1 MEPPFVK
8 FDVLWTAV
16 DLRAAGVGPA
26 VAEVEALGTLVAVED
41 PEAGVGEAV
50 GDEAVERSGVQR
62 NADAATPVARIEVER
77 VQITQ
82 RGIGAVGGDQGWAD
96 RGEADDPLRTGRHD
110 DACPWLRSGESVG
123 PLPFAFRHRQGGED
137 LGGHQASVGGA
148 PGRDVHGGET
158 EGVGRCRVPEFDHA
172 PMLARSR
179 RTFSTRWAERR
190 GRGAEGVR
198 P

>member
-62 NADAATPVARIEVER
+62 RSDATPPTARIEVER
-77 VQITQ
+77 VQIAQ
-82 RGIGAVGGDQGWAD
+82 RGISAVGGDHGWAD
-96 RGEADDPLRTGRHD
+96 RGEADDTLRVGRHD
-110 DACPWLRSGESVG
+110 DACPWLRSAQSVG
-123 PLPFAFRHRQGGED
+123 PEPFAFRHRQGGED

-148 PGRDVHGGET
+148 PGRDVRGG
-158 EGVGRCRVPEFDHA
+158 
-172 PMLARSR
+172 
-179 RTFSTRWAERR
+179 
-190 GRGAEGVR
+190 
-198 P
+198 

>member
-62 NADAATPVARIEVER
+62 RSDATPPTARIEVER
-77 VQITQ
+77 VQIAQ
-82 RGIGAVGGDQGWAD
+82 RGISASAVTTGGPTAAKPTTRCASVATTTLVRGSGVLSRSDQS
-96 RGEADDPLRTGRHD
+96 RS
-110 DACPWLRSGESVG
+110 RSGTDS
-123 PLPFAFRHRQGGED
+123 A
-137 LGGHQASVGGA
+137 
-148 PGRDVHGGET
+148 
-158 EGVGRCRVPEFDHA
+158 
-172 PMLARSR
+172 ARTS
-179 RTFSTRWAERR
+179 S
-190 GRGAEGVR
+190 GIR
-198 P
+198 PR

>member
-16 DLRAAGVGPA
+16 DLRAAGVGPS
-26 VAEVEALGTLVAVED
+26 VAEIEALGTMVAVEE

-50 GDEAVERSGVQR
+50 GDEAVERSSVQR
-62 NADAATPVARIEVER
+62 NSDSATPMARIEVER
-77 VQITQ
+77 VQIAQ
-82 RGIGAVGGDQGWAD
+82 RGIGAVGGDQGRAD
-96 RGEADDPLRTGRHD
+96 PGEADDPLRAGRHD

-137 LGGHQASVGGA
+137 LGGHQASIGGT
-148 PGRDVHGGET
+148 PGRDVHGGKT
-158 EGVGRCRVPEFDHA
+158 VGVGRCRVPEFDHTS
-172 PMLARSR
+172 MLARSR
-179 RTFSTRWAERR
+179 RPVRTRWAGHVDR
-190 GRGAEGVR
+190 AEGVR